1 MLPTGAD
8 LMPGRL
14 SRPGTGSKPLPVLL
28 VHSANTSCELRLGQP
43 LEAIFTLHPPTQEN
57 EHLSHHATDAN
68 RLDGPQVTQLV
79 NV

>member
-43 LEAIFTLHPPTQEN
+43 LEAIFTLHPPTPMQTGWMGPG
-57 EHLSHHATDAN
+57 SHSW
-68 RLDGPQVTQLV
+68 
-79 NV
+79 